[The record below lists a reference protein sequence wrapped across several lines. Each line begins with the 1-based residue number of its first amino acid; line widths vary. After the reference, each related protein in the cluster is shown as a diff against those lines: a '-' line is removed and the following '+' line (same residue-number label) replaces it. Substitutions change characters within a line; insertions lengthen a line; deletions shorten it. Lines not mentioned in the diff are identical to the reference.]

1 MKQAVI
7 FAGAPVQPELQ
18 PPVPQADLYL
28 CADAGVRLAQALGIV
43 PDRIMGDFDSLG
55 DVPAGENVEAFSPE
69 KDDTDILLAAKYAL
83 SAGCSRLIFYGAL
96 GGRLDHMVA
105 NLQMLRFLADRNA
118 QGILV
123 DYAHWIT
130 LQRGGTASYPRRE
143 GMYFS
148 LFAMTE
154 RCEDVMLEGVAY
166 PLCHGVFSNA
176 FPLGVSNEILAETA
190 KVTVG
195 KGSRIL
201 KQSGKADSKADAE
214 RKIKAAVAKANHG
227 KTKLSATIVGN
238 ASLVA
243 SQCVQVVG
251 LGKLSGKYYIDTI
264 THNVSGSGGYTMDLE
279 MSLVEE

>member
-1 MKQAVI
+1 MMPTFLCIRRQSSERRGNHEAGSDFCRSTGTAGVTA
-7 FAGAPVQPELQ
+7 AGAAGRLVS
-18 PPVPQADLYL
+18 L
-28 CADAGVRLAQALGIV
+28 CRCRRAQALGIV

-105 NLQMLRFLADRNA
+105 NLQMLRFLADRHA

-123 DYAHWIT
+123 DHAHWIT

-154 RCEDVMLEGVAY
+154 RCEDVTLEGVAY

-195 KGSRIL
+195 KGDL
-201 KQSGKADSKADAE
+201 L
-214 RKIKAAVAKANHG
+214 VMYAK
-227 KTKLSATIVGN
+227 
-238 ASLVA
+238 
-243 SQCVQVVG
+243 
-251 LGKLSGKYYIDTI
+251 D
-264 THNVSGSGGYTMDLE
+264 
-279 MSLVEE
+279 

>member
-7 FAGAPVQPELQ
+7 FAGAPVQPALQ

-55 DVPAGENVEAFSPE
+55 NVPAGENVEAFSPE

-123 DYAHWIT
+123 DHAHWIT

-154 RCEDVMLEGVAY
+154 RCEDVTLEGVAY

-176 FPLGVSNEILAETA
+176 FPLGVSNEILAKTA

-195 KGSRIL
+195 KGDL
-201 KQSGKADSKADAE
+201 L
-214 RKIKAAVAKANHG
+214 VMYAK
-227 KTKLSATIVGN
+227 
-238 ASLVA
+238 
-243 SQCVQVVG
+243 
-251 LGKLSGKYYIDTI
+251 D
-264 THNVSGSGGYTMDLE
+264 
-279 MSLVEE
+279 

>member
-123 DYAHWIT
+123 DHAHW
-130 LQRGGTASYPRRE
+130 E

-154 RCEDVMLEGVAY
+154 RCEDVTLEGVAY
-166 PLCHGVFSNA
+166 PLCHGMFSNA

-195 KGSRIL
+195 KGDL
-201 KQSGKADSKADAE
+201 L
-214 RKIKAAVAKANHG
+214 VMYAK
-227 KTKLSATIVGN
+227 
-238 ASLVA
+238 
-243 SQCVQVVG
+243 
-251 LGKLSGKYYIDTI
+251 D
-264 THNVSGSGGYTMDLE
+264 
-279 MSLVEE
+279 

>member
-1 MKQAVI
+1 MMPTFLCIRRQSSERRGNHEAGSDFCRSTGTAGVTA
-7 FAGAPVQPELQ
+7 AGAAGRLVS
-18 PPVPQADLYL
+18 L
-28 CADAGVRLAQALGIV
+28 CRCRRA
-43 PDRIMGDFDSLG
+43 
-55 DVPAGENVEAFSPE
+55 AGENVEAFSPE

-123 DYAHWIT
+123 DHAHWIT

-154 RCEDVMLEGVAY
+154 RCEDVTLEGVAY

-195 KGSRIL
+195 KGDL
-201 KQSGKADSKADAE
+201 L
-214 RKIKAAVAKANHG
+214 VMYAK
-227 KTKLSATIVGN
+227 
-238 ASLVA
+238 
-243 SQCVQVVG
+243 
-251 LGKLSGKYYIDTI
+251 D
-264 THNVSGSGGYTMDLE
+264 
-279 MSLVEE
+279 